1 MSAADGGAAALLIAG
16 LGTGGTD
23 VMYEDDLTDNSIPDI
38 QKITKK
44 NNILPLWGNTQ
55 TMNLNALVLENII
68 QCTYY
73 KNYLSE
79 TTGFQQLTEE
89 IYYSVKHLE
98 PWERGTRK
106 TQGMTGMCGGVR
118 GVGAGG
124 VVSTAFCLLY
134 KLFTIRLSRKQLV
147 SMINN
152 SDSPYIR
159 GIGFMYIR
167 FCQPPQDL
175 WAWMEPYLDDEEQI
189 DPRSGGGDVMVM
201 AQVVKMMLTK
211 LDWYGTLFPRI
222 PVPIQKEIELKF
234 REKAKLDYQ
243 REHGEREG
251 DHDRHRSRSRSR
263 DRLRERSKDRDRDRD
278 QERSRERADQ
288 GKSLAQD
295 PITQMTRGGSMVVIN
310 ISVNI
315 ICGITIVA
323 NIRNIM
329 SDAGNWCLIES
340 DPGVFTELVRGF
352 GVSGVQVEELYS
364 LDEQLFS
371 DLKPVHGLIFLFKWR
386 AGEEPCGSL
395 VLDNNRVFFAQQVI
409 QNACATQAII
419 NLLLNTKA
427 ESGIVL
433 GPILE
438 EFKSFTQ
445 NFDPM
450 NRGLCLGN
458 SEPIRKVHNSFSRQ
472 HLFEL
477 DIKAPEKE
485 DNYHFITYVPVDGH
499 IYELD
504 GLREA
509 PLDLGAVREGEDWLD
524 AVRPIINARIR
535 KYSAGEIHFNLM
547 AVISDRKM
555 KYQKRLTELAESAM
569 ETDGKVEEMNHL
581 QALIAAEEEKEK
593 SFKAENIRRRH
604 NYIPFIVELLKV
616 LAKEGRL
623 VSLVQEAQEKA
634 NRKAAEKKPE
644 KSKVKI

>member
-1 MSAADGGAAALLIAG
+1 MKTQTELQNRSMSAEFGKTYKVLKQSLCVFPSFIFMLVIVRVAIYSNALQSYACVVEFKKKFLLSQTARLIPVIVNEPIMNINYG
-16 LGTGGTD
+16 WEEFLMNKIMRLKKVIT
-23 VMYEDDLTDNSIPDI
+23 
-38 QKITKK
+38 KIT
-44 NNILPLWGNTQ
+44 LPRPAEIGICPLFDNT
-55 TMNLNALVLENII
+55 VLID
-68 QCTYY
+68 
-73 KNYLSE
+73 
-79 TTGFQQLTEE
+79 
-89 IYYSVKHLE
+89 V
-98 PWERGTRK
+98 
-106 TQGMTGMCGGVR
+106 
-118 GVGAGG
+118 
-124 VVSTAFCLLY
+124 CLG
-134 KLFTIRLSRKQLV
+134 SRAVL
-147 SMINN
+147 
-152 SDSPYIR
+152 
-159 GIGFMYIR
+159 
-167 FCQPPQDL
+167 
-175 WAWMEPYLDDEEQI
+175 
-189 DPRSGGGDVMVM
+189 
-201 AQVVKMMLTK
+201 
-211 LDWYGTLFPRI
+211 
-222 PVPIQKEIELKF
+222 
-234 REKAKLDYQ
+234 
-243 REHGEREG
+243 
-251 DHDRHRSRSRSR
+251 
-263 DRLRERSKDRDRDRD
+263 
-278 QERSRERADQ
+278 
-288 GKSLAQD
+288 
-295 PITQMTRGGSMVVIN
+295 
-310 ISVNI
+310 
-315 ICGITIVA
+315 
-323 NIRNIM
+323 IM

-340 DPGVFTELVRGF
+340 DPGVFTELIRGF

-364 LDEQLFS
+364 LDKELFS

-419 NLLLNTKA
+419 NLLLNMKA
-427 ESGIVL
+427 ESGVVL

-509 PLDLGAVREGEDWLD
+509 PLDLGVIREGEDWVD

-555 KYQKRLTELAESAM
+555 KYQKRLTELAESTM
-569 ETDGKVEEMNHL
+569 EMNGKMEEMNHL

-593 SFKAENIRRRH
+593 SFKTENIRRRH

-623 VSLVQEAQEKA
+623 VPLVQEAQEKA
-634 NRKAAEKKPE
+634 NRKMAEKKSE
-644 KSKVKI
+644 KAKVKI

>member
-1 MSAADGGAAALLIAG
+1 
-16 LGTGGTD
+16 
-23 VMYEDDLTDNSIPDI
+23 
-38 QKITKK
+38 
-44 NNILPLWGNTQ
+44 
-55 TMNLNALVLENII
+55 
-68 QCTYY
+68 
-73 KNYLSE
+73 
-79 TTGFQQLTEE
+79 
-89 IYYSVKHLE
+89 
-98 PWERGTRK
+98 
-106 TQGMTGMCGGVR
+106 
-118 GVGAGG
+118 
-124 VVSTAFCLLY
+124 
-134 KLFTIRLSRKQLV
+134 
-147 SMINN
+147 
-152 SDSPYIR
+152 
-159 GIGFMYIR
+159 
-167 FCQPPQDL
+167 
-175 WAWMEPYLDDEEQI
+175 
-189 DPRSGGGDVMVM
+189 
-201 AQVVKMMLTK
+201 
-211 LDWYGTLFPRI
+211 
-222 PVPIQKEIELKF
+222 
-234 REKAKLDYQ
+234 
-243 REHGEREG
+243 
-251 DHDRHRSRSRSR
+251 
-263 DRLRERSKDRDRDRD
+263 
-278 QERSRERADQ
+278 
-288 GKSLAQD
+288 
-295 PITQMTRGGSMVVIN
+295 
-310 ISVNI
+310 
-315 ICGITIVA
+315 
-323 NIRNIM
+323 M

-364 LDEQLFS
+364 LDKELFS

-419 NLLLNTKA
+419 NLLLNTKP
-427 ESGIVL
+427 ESGIAL

-485 DNYHFITYVPVDGH
+485 DNYHFITYIPVDGH

-509 PLDLGAVREGEDWLD
+509 PLDLGAIREGEDWLD

-555 KYQKRLTELAESAM
+555 KYQKRLTELAELTM
-569 ETDGKVEEMNHL
+569 ETDSKVEEMNHL

-623 VSLVQEAQEKA
+623 VPLVQEAQEKA
-634 NRKAAEKKPE
+634 NRKATEKKSE
-644 KSKVKI
+644 KPRVKI